1 MKDGDQSLLQN
12 RAQVD
17 QQIPATDQ
25 VDAGERRVLH
35 RVLLRKEADLVDGL
49 RDLIASAIE
58 FDEEVFQPL
67 GRNICGSRLWKHA
80 GASNRNPVTG
90 HVSAKDLDRN
100 RPQNLKRRIA
110 CFLRKI
116 L

>member
-1 MKDGDQSLLQN
+1 MFGEPAHTLRTPEHEKTVRVQCEMKDGDQSLLQN

-67 GRNICGSRLWKHA
+67 GRNICGDRLWKHA
-80 GASNRNPVTG
+80 GAS
-90 HVSAKDLDRN
+90 
-100 RPQNLKRRIA
+100 
-110 CFLRKI
+110 
-116 L
+116 